1 MPVKRIFFLFS
12 FLLTAVEWS
21 LFASSQS
28 VLLPSHVILL
38 LLLLLLLVAEEGRG
52 GGARRGPQ
60 VNVQTQRFFFLSFF
74 SFFFVESF
82 VI

>member
-1 MPVKRIFFLFS
+1 MFDARKKNLLS
-12 FLLTAVEWS
+12 LLTAVEWS

-28 VLLPSHVILL
+28 VLLPSHVIF

-52 GGARRGPQ
+52 GGGRRGPQ